1 MNTHSG
7 DAKSCVSTFIHS
19 DGIYLKTSYHNN
31 GGSL

>member
-7 DAKSCVSTFIHS
+7 VAKSCVSTFIHS
-19 DGIYLKTSYHNN
+19 DGIHLKTSYNIN

>member
-19 DGIYLKTSYHNN
+19 DEIHLKTSYNIN